1 MSIIDKYDAIISWI
15 NLNRS
20 GFKTQTEVI
29 EAIRKNSRIEGYI
42 RELSLILFQ
51 HTLGT
56 CGNCLADAM
65 IAIRKYPRAKLKQ
78 IMNCKF
84 KLKSGVLLIDATGR
98 LPEATAANLTDEIA
112 IAYLRDNIKRA
123 DMFDELPENLEELL
137 AEEEKIESD
146 GGVSNGSDK
155 PKSEEDKGNEEGKLA
170 NADGNHADEEGKGAS
185 NNHADE
191 EGKNAD
197 GNPAAEENNKDK
209 QKK

>member
-1 MSIIDKYDAIISWI
+1 MSIVDKYDAIISWI

-56 CGNCLADAM
+56 CGNCLADAL
-65 IAIRKYPRAKLKQ
+65 IAIRKYPREKLQQ

-123 DMFDELPENLEELL
+123 DMFEELPENIEELL
-137 AEEEKIESD
+137 AEEEKTEGD

-155 PKSEEDKGNEEGKLA
+155 PKGEEGKGNEEGKIA
-170 NADGNHADEEGKGAS
+170 NADRNTADEE
-185 NNHADE
+185 NE
-191 EGKNAD
+191 
-197 GNPAAEENNKDK
+197 KDK
-209 QKK
+209 PKK

>member
-56 CGNCLADAM
+56 CGNCLADAL
-65 IAIRKYPRAKLKQ
+65 IAIRKYPRAKLEQ

-112 IAYLRDNIKRA
+112 ISYLRDNIKRA
-123 DMFDELPENLEELL
+123 DMFEELPENLEELL
-137 AEEEKIESD
+137 AEEEKTEGD
-146 GGVSNGSDK
+146 GGVSNGSESGQGEK
-155 PKSEEDKGNEEGKLA
+155 
-170 NADGNHADEEGKGAS
+170 GKGS
-185 NNHADE
+185 E

-197 GNPAAEENNKDK
+197 KNHAAEENEKDK
-209 QKK
+209 PKK

>member
-1 MSIIDKYDAIISWI
+1 MSIIEKYDAIIEWI

-29 EAIRKNSRIEGYI
+29 EAIRKCSRIEGYI

-65 IAIRKYPRAKLKQ
+65 IAIRKYPREKLQQ

-123 DMFDELPENLEELL
+123 DMFEELPDNLEELL
-137 AEEEKIESD
+137 AEDENAEGD
-146 GGVSNGSDK
+146 GGVSNSSDK
-155 PKSEEDKGNEEGKLA
+155 TKGEESKGSEEGK
-170 NADGNHADEEGKGAS
+170 HADEEC
-185 NNHADE
+185 
-191 EGKNAD
+191 KNAD
-197 GNPAAEENNKDK
+197 GNPAAEENKKDK
-209 QKK
+209 PKK

>member
-56 CGNCLADAM
+56 CGNCLADAL
-65 IAIRKYPRAKLKQ
+65 IAIRKYPRAKLEQ

-84 KLKSGVLLIDATGR
+84 KLKSGALLIDATGR

-123 DMFDELPENLEELL
+123 DMFEELPENLEELL
-137 AEEEKIESD
+137 AEDEKAEGD

-155 PKSEEDKGNEEGKLA
+155 PKGEEG
-170 NADGNHADEEGKGAS
+170 NPADEEGKGAS
-185 NNHADE
+185 NSH
-191 EGKNAD
+191 
-197 GNPAAEENNKDK
+197 AAEGNEKYK
-209 QKK
+209 LKK

>member
-1 MSIIDKYDAIISWI
+1 MSIIEKYDAVISWI

-29 EAIRKNSRIEGYI
+29 EAIRKCSRIEGYI

-56 CGNCLADAM
+56 CGNCLADAL
-65 IAIRKYPRAKLKQ
+65 IAIRKYPRAKLQQ

-123 DMFDELPENLEELL
+123 DMFEELPENLEELL
-137 AEEEKIESD
+137 AEEEKTEGD

-155 PKSEEDKGNEEGKLA
+155 TKGEESKGNEEGKT
-170 NADGNHADEEGKGAS
+170 DDEES
-185 NNHADE
+185 
-191 EGKNAD
+191 KNAD
-197 GNPAAEENNKDK
+197 GNPAAEENKKDK
-209 QKK
+209 PKK

>member
-1 MSIIDKYDAIISWI
+1 MSIIDKYDAVIEWI

-29 EAIRKNSRIEGYI
+29 EAIRKCSRIECYI
-42 RELSLILFQ
+42 RELSLILYQ
-51 HTLGT
+51 RTLGT
-56 CGNCLADAM
+56 CGNCLADAL
-65 IAIRKYPRAKLKQ
+65 IAIRKYPRAKLEQ

-123 DMFDELPENLEELL
+123 DMFEELPENLEELL
-137 AEEEKIESD
+137 SEEEKAECD

-155 PKSEEDKGNEEGKLA
+155 QKGEEGKDSEE
-170 NADGNHADEEGKGAS
+170 NKPADEDGKGAGNKPADEE
-185 NNHADE
+185 
-191 EGKNAD
+191 
-197 GNPAAEENNKDK
+197 KDK
-209 QKK
+209 DKPKK

>member
-1 MSIIDKYDAIISWI
+1 MSIIEKYDAIIEWI

-20 GFKTQTEVI
+20 GFKTQAEVI
-29 EAIRKNSRIEGYI
+29 EAIRKNSLIEGYI

-56 CGNCLADAM
+56 CGNCLADAL
-65 IAIRKYPRAKLKQ
+65 IAIRKYPRAKLEQ

-123 DMFDELPENLEELL
+123 DMFEELPDNLEELL
-137 AEEEKIESD
+137 ADEEKAEGD
-146 GGVSNGSDK
+146 VGVSNGSESGQGEK
-155 PKSEEDKGNEEGKLA
+155 
-170 NADGNHADEEGKGAS
+170 GKGS
-185 NNHADE
+185 ED
-191 EGKNAD
+191 GKPANAD
-197 GNPAAEENNKDK
+197 GNPADEENEKDK
-209 QKK
+209 PKK

>member
-20 GFKTQTEVI
+20 GFNTQTEVI

-56 CGNCLADAM
+56 CGNCLADAL
-65 IAIRKYPRAKLKQ
+65 IAIRKYPRAKLEQ

-123 DMFDELPENLEELL
+123 DMFEELPDSLEELL
-137 AEEEKIESD
+137 AEKEKAEGD

-155 PKSEEDKGNEEGKLA
+155 PKGEEGKSSEEVKP
-170 NADGNHADEEGKGAS
+170 DDEEGKGAGD
-185 NNHADE
+185 NH
-191 EGKNAD
+191 
-197 GNPAAEENNKDK
+197 AAEENDKDK
-209 QKK
+209 PKK

>member
-1 MSIIDKYDAIISWI
+1 MSIIEKYDAIISWI

-65 IAIRKYPRAKLKQ
+65 IAIRKYPREKLQQ

-84 KLKSGVLLIDATGR
+84 KLKSGALLIDATGR

-123 DMFDELPENLEELL
+123 DMFEELPENLEELL
-137 AEEEKIESD
+137 AEEEGNGD

-155 PKSEEDKGNEEGKLA
+155 PKVEEVKGSEERKP
-170 NADGNHADEEGKGAS
+170 DGEDGKGA
-185 NNHADE
+185 NE
-191 EGKNAD
+191 
-197 GNPAAEENNKDK
+197 NPAAEENEKDK
-209 QKK
+209 PKK

>member
-1 MSIIDKYDAIISWI
+1 MSIIEKYDAIISWI

-29 EAIRKNSRIEGYI
+29 EAIRKCSRIEGYI

-56 CGNCLADAM
+56 CGNCLADAL
-65 IAIRKYPRAKLKQ
+65 IAIRKYPRAKLEQ

-84 KLKSGVLLIDATGR
+84 KLKSGALLIDATGR
-98 LPEATAANLTDEIA
+98 LPEATAANLTDEIS

-123 DMFDELPENLEELL
+123 DMFEELPENLEELL
-137 AEEEKIESD
+137 AEEEKAECD

-155 PKSEEDKGNEEGKLA
+155 SKVEDGKSIEDGKTA
-170 NADGNHADEEGKGAS
+170 
-185 NNHADE
+185 
-191 EGKNAD
+191 NAD
-197 GNPAAEENNKDK
+197 GNPADEENDKDK
-209 QKK
+209 PKK

>member
-1 MSIIDKYDAIISWI
+1 MSIIEKYDAIIEWI

-29 EAIRKNSRIEGYI
+29 EAIRKNSRIDGYI

-51 HTLGT
+51 NTLGT

-65 IAIRKYPRAKLKQ
+65 IAIRKYPRAKLQQ

-112 IAYLRDNIKRA
+112 IAYLRDNIKRT
-123 DMFDELPENLEELL
+123 DMLEELPENLEELL
-137 AEEEKIESD
+137 AEGGKTEGD
-146 GGVSNGSDK
+146 GGVSNGSDETK
-155 PKSEEDKGNEEGKLA
+155 CEEGKGNEEGKP
-170 NADGNHADEEGKGAS
+170 ADEEGKGAD
-185 NNHADE
+185 NNHD
-191 EGKNAD
+191 
-197 GNPAAEENNKDK
+197 AEENEKDK
-209 QKK
+209 PKK

>member
-1 MSIIDKYDAIISWI
+1 MSIIEKYDAIISWI

-42 RELSLILFQ
+42 RELSLILFH

-65 IAIRKYPRAKLKQ
+65 IAIRKYPREKLQQ

-84 KLKSGVLLIDATGR
+84 KLKSGALLIDATGR

-123 DMFDELPENLEELL
+123 DMFEEMPDNLEELL
-137 AEEEKIESD
+137 AEEEKAEGD
-146 GGVSNGSDK
+146 GGVSNALTK
-155 PKSEEDKGNEEGKLA
+155 TKSKKA
-170 NADGNHADEEGKGAS
+170 KAAKMAS
-185 NNHADE
+185 PITQTE
-191 EGKNAD
+191 TLLTK
-197 GNPAAEENNKDK
+197 KTKRTK
-209 QKK
+209 QRSKRA

>member
-1 MSIIDKYDAIISWI
+1 MSIVDKYDAIISWI

-56 CGNCLADAM
+56 CGNCLADAL
-65 IAIRKYPRAKLKQ
+65 IAIRKHPREKLQQ

-123 DMFDELPENLEELL
+123 DMFEEMPENIEELL
-137 AEEEKIESD
+137 AEEGKVECD

-155 PKSEEDKGNEEGKLA
+155 SKVEDGKPA
-170 NADGNHADEEGKGAS
+170 GEEGKGAS
-185 NNHADE
+185 NN
-191 EGKNAD
+191 
-197 GNPAAEENNKDK
+197 PAGEENEKDK
-209 QKK
+209 PKK

>member
-56 CGNCLADAM
+56 CGNCLADAL
-65 IAIRKYPRAKLKQ
+65 IAIRKYPREKLQQ

-123 DMFDELPENLEELL
+123 DMFEEMPDNLEELL
-137 AEEEKIESD
+137 AEEEGNGD
-146 GGVSNGSDK
+146 GGVSNGSEPGQGEK
-155 PKSEEDKGNEEGKLA
+155 GKGSEEVKPD
-170 NADGNHADEEGKGAS
+170 DEEGKGA
-185 NNHADE
+185 D
-191 EGKNAD
+191 KK
-197 GNPAAEENNKDK
+197 PAAEENDKDK
-209 QKK
+209 PKK

>member
-1 MSIIDKYDAIISWI
+1 MSIIEKYDAIISWI

-29 EAIRKNSRIEGYI
+29 EAIRKCSRIEGYI

-56 CGNCLADAM
+56 CGNCLADAL
-65 IAIRKYPRAKLKQ
+65 IAIRKYPREKLQQ

-112 IAYLRDNIKRA
+112 IAYLSDNIKRA
-123 DMFDELPENLEELL
+123 DMFEELPDNLEELL
-137 AEEEKIESD
+137 AEDENAEGD
-146 GGVSNGSDK
+146 GGVSNSSDK
-155 PKSEEDKGNEEGKLA
+155 SKV
-170 NADGNHADEEGKGAS
+170 EEGKGS
-185 NNHADE
+185 E
-191 EGKNAD
+191 EGKPAD
-197 GNPAAEENNKDK
+197 EENNKDK
-209 QKK
+209 PKK

>member
-1 MSIIDKYDAIISWI
+1 MTIIDKYDAIIEWI

-29 EAIRKNSRIEGYI
+29 EAIRKNSCIEGYI

-56 CGNCLADAM
+56 CGNCLADAL
-65 IAIRKYPRAKLKQ
+65 IAIRKYPRAKLEQ

-84 KLKSGVLLIDATGR
+84 KLKSGALLIDATGR
-98 LPEATAANLTDEIA
+98 LQEATAANLTDEIA

-123 DMFDELPENLEELL
+123 DMFEELPENLEELL
-137 AEEEKIESD
+137 AEKEKTEGD

-155 PKSEEDKGNEEGKLA
+155 NKVEDGKGSEEGKPA
-170 NADGNHADEEGKGAS
+170 NADGNHADEE
-185 NNHADE
+185 NE
-191 EGKNAD
+191 
-197 GNPAAEENNKDK
+197 KDK
-209 QKK
+209 PKK

>member
-1 MSIIDKYDAIISWI
+1 MSIIDKYDAIIEWI

-20 GFKTQTEVI
+20 GFNTQTEVI

-56 CGNCLADAM
+56 CGNCLADAL
-65 IAIRKYPRAKLKQ
+65 IAIRKYPRAKLEQ

-112 IAYLRDNIKRA
+112 IAYLRDNIKRS
-123 DMFDELPENLEELL
+123 DMFEELPDNLEELL
-137 AEEEKIESD
+137 AKEEKFEGD

-155 PKSEEDKGNEEGKLA
+155 SKGEKGKGNEEGKLA
-170 NADGNHADEEGKGAS
+170 NADGKPADEEGKGAS
-185 NNHADE
+185 NKPADE
-191 EGKNAD
+191 END
-197 GNPAAEENNKDK
+197 KDK
-209 QKK
+209 PKK

>member
-1 MSIIDKYDAIISWI
+1 MSIIEKYDAIIEWI

-65 IAIRKYPRAKLKQ
+65 IAIRKYPRAKLEQ

-123 DMFDELPENLEELL
+123 DMFEELPDNLEELL
-137 AEEEKIESD
+137 AEDEKAEGD

-155 PKSEEDKGNEEGKLA
+155 SKGEEGKVS
-170 NADGNHADEEGKGAS
+170 EEGKPA
-185 NNHADE
+185 AE

-197 GNPAAEENNKDK
+197 GKPAAEENEKDK
-209 QKK
+209 PKK

>member
-56 CGNCLADAM
+56 CGNCLADAL
-65 IAIRKYPRAKLKQ
+65 IAIRKYPREKIQQ

-123 DMFDELPENLEELL
+123 DMFEEMPDNLEELL
-137 AEEEKIESD
+137 AEEEGNGD
-146 GGVSNGSDK
+146 GGVSNGSE
-155 PKSEEDKGNEEGKLA
+155 PGQGEKGKGSGK
-170 NADGNHADEEGKGAS
+170 GKGAS
-185 NNHADE
+185 NNQAGE
-191 EGKNAD
+191 EDKNAD
-197 GNPAAEENNKDK
+197 KKPAAEENDKDK
-209 QKK
+209 PKK

>member
-29 EAIRKNSRIEGYI
+29 EAIRKCSRIEGYI

-56 CGNCLADAM
+56 CGNCLADAL
-65 IAIRKYPRAKLKQ
+65 IAIRKYPREKLQQ

-98 LPEATAANLTDEIA
+98 LPEATAANLTDDIA

-123 DMFDELPENLEELL
+123 DMFEELPDNLEELL
-137 AEEEKIESD
+137 AEEESNGD
-146 GGVSNGSDK
+146 GGVSNETDK
-155 PKSEEDKGNEEGKLA
+155 PKGEDGKGNEEGKP
-170 NADGNHADEEGKGAS
+170 ADEDGKGAS
-185 NNHADE
+185 NSTADE
-191 EGKNAD
+191 ENK
-197 GNPAAEENNKDK
+197 KDK
-209 QKK
+209 PKK

>member
-1 MSIIDKYDAIISWI
+1 MSIIEKYDAIISWI

-56 CGNCLADAM
+56 CGNCLADAL
-65 IAIRKYPRAKLKQ
+65 IAIRKYPREKLKQ

-123 DMFDELPENLEELL
+123 DMFEELPDNLEELL
-137 AEEEKIESD
+137 AEEEKAEVD
-146 GGVSNGSDK
+146 GGVSNGSD
-155 PKSEEDKGNEEGKLA
+155 DAKGEKGKGSEEGKP
-170 NADGNHADEEGKGAS
+170 
-185 NNHADE
+185 ADE
-191 EGKNAD
+191 EGKNTD
-197 GNPAAEENNKDK
+197 GNPADEENEKEKPNK
-209 QKK
+209 

>member
-1 MSIIDKYDAIISWI
+1 MSIIEKYDAIIEWI

-56 CGNCLADAM
+56 CGNCLADAL
-65 IAIRKYPRAKLKQ
+65 IAIRKYPREKLQQ

-123 DMFDELPENLEELL
+123 DMFEELPENLEELL
-137 AEEEKIESD
+137 AEEEKAEGD

-155 PKSEEDKGNEEGKLA
+155 TKGEESKGSEEGKHA
-170 NADGNHADEEGKGAS
+170 DEECKNADGNHA
-185 NNHADE
+185 
-191 EGKNAD
+191 
-197 GNPAAEENNKDK
+197 AEENKKDK

>member
-1 MSIIDKYDAIISWI
+1 MSIVEKYDAIIEWI

-56 CGNCLADAM
+56 CGNCLADAL
-65 IAIRKYPRAKLKQ
+65 IAIRKYPRAKLEQ

-123 DMFDELPENLEELL
+123 DMFEELPENLEKFL
-137 AEEEKIESD
+137 AEEEKTEGD

-155 PKSEEDKGNEEGKLA
+155 PKVEDGKGSEEGKP
-170 NADGNHADEEGKGAS
+170 ADEEGKGA
-185 NNHADE
+185 
-191 EGKNAD
+191 D
-197 GNPAAEENNKDK
+197 GNHAAEENEKDK
-209 QKK
+209 PKK

>member
-1 MSIIDKYDAIISWI
+1 MTVVDKYDAIIEWI

-65 IAIRKYPRAKLKQ
+65 IAIRKYPRAKLEQ

-112 IAYLRDNIKRA
+112 ISYIRDNIKRA
-123 DMFDELPENLEELL
+123 DMFEELPENLEELL
-137 AEEEKIESD
+137 AEEEKAEVG

-155 PKSEEDKGNEEGKLA
+155 HKAEEGKGSEEAKL
-170 NADGNHADEEGKGAS
+170 ADEEGKGAS
-185 NNHADE
+185 NNPADE
-191 EGKNAD
+191 EN
-197 GNPAAEENNKDK
+197 EKDK
-209 QKK
+209 PKK

>member
-1 MSIIDKYDAIISWI
+1 MSIIEKYDAIIEWI

-29 EAIRKNSRIEGYI
+29 EAIRKCSRIEGYI

-65 IAIRKYPRAKLKQ
+65 IAIRKYPREKLQQ

-123 DMFDELPENLEELL
+123 DMFEELPENLEELL
-137 AEEEKIESD
+137 AEEEKAEGD
-146 GGVSNGSDK
+146 GGVSNGSEK
-155 PKSEEDKGNEEGKLA
+155 TKGEESKGGEEGKP
-170 NADGNHADEEGKGAS
+170 ADEEGKGTD
-185 NNHADE
+185 NNHD
-191 EGKNAD
+191 
-197 GNPAAEENNKDK
+197 AEENEKDK
-209 QKK
+209 PKK

>member
-1 MSIIDKYDAIISWI
+1 MSIIEKYDAIIEWI

-65 IAIRKYPRAKLKQ
+65 IAIRKYPREKLQQ

-123 DMFDELPENLEELL
+123 DMFDELPDNLEELL
-137 AEEEKIESD
+137 AKEEKAEGD
-146 GGVSNGSDK
+146 GVVSNGSDK
-155 PKSEEDKGNEEGKLA
+155 TKGEESKGNEEGKT
-170 NADGNHADEEGKGAS
+170 ADEES
-185 NNHADE
+185 
-191 EGKNAD
+191 KNAD
-197 GNPAAEENNKDK
+197 GNPAAEENKKDK
-209 QKK
+209 PKK

>member
-1 MSIIDKYDAIISWI
+1 MSIIEKYDAIIEWI

-29 EAIRKNSRIEGYI
+29 EAIRKCSRIEGYI

-56 CGNCLADAM
+56 CGNCLADAL
-65 IAIRKYPRAKLKQ
+65 IAIRKYPRAKLQQ

-123 DMFDELPENLEELL
+123 DMFEELPDNLEELL
-137 AEEEKIESD
+137 AEDENAEGD
-146 GGVSNGSDK
+146 GGVSNSSDK
-155 PKSEEDKGNEEGKLA
+155 TKGEESKGSEEGK
-170 NADGNHADEEGKGAS
+170 HADEEC
-185 NNHADE
+185 
-191 EGKNAD
+191 KNAD
-197 GNPAAEENNKDK
+197 GNPAAEENKKDK
-209 QKK
+209 PKK

>member
-29 EAIRKNSRIEGYI
+29 EAIRKCSRIEGYI

-56 CGNCLADAM
+56 CGNCLADAL
-65 IAIRKYPRAKLKQ
+65 IAIRKYPRAKLEQ

-84 KLKSGVLLIDATGR
+84 KLKSGALLIDATGR

-123 DMFDELPENLEELL
+123 DMFEELPDNLEELL
-137 AEEEKIESD
+137 AEDEKAEGDS
-146 GGVSNGSDK
+146 GVSNGSDK
-155 PKSEEDKGNEEGKLA
+155 SKG
-170 NADGNHADEEGKGAS
+170 EEGKGAS
-185 NNHADE
+185 NNPADE

-197 GNPAAEENNKDK
+197 GNPADEENEKDK

>member
-1 MSIIDKYDAIISWI
+1 MSIIDKYDAIIEWI

-29 EAIRKNSRIEGYI
+29 EAIRKCSHIEGYI

-56 CGNCLADAM
+56 CGNCLADAL
-65 IAIRKYPRAKLKQ
+65 IAIRKYPRAKLEQ

-123 DMFDELPENLEELL
+123 DMFEELPENLEELI
-137 AEEEKIESD
+137 AEEEKTEGD
-146 GGVSNGSDK
+146 GGVSNGSDDTK
-155 PKSEEDKGNEEGKLA
+155 REEAKVAK
-170 NADGNHADEEGKGAS
+170 KAS
-185 NNHADE
+185 PLTKETKRTNQRSKRA
-191 EGKNAD
+191 
-197 GNPAAEENNKDK
+197 
-209 QKK
+209 

>member
-1 MSIIDKYDAIISWI
+1 MSIVDKYDAIIEWI

-29 EAIRKNSRIEGYI
+29 EAIRKCSRIEGYI

-56 CGNCLADAM
+56 CGNCLADAL
-65 IAIRKYPRAKLKQ
+65 IAIRKYPREKLQQ

-123 DMFDELPENLEELL
+123 DMFEELPDNLEELL
-137 AEEEKIESD
+137 VDEEKAEGD
-146 GGVSNGSDK
+146 GGVSNGFESGQGEKGKDSEDGK
-155 PKSEEDKGNEEGKLA
+155 PA
-170 NADGNHADEEGKGAS
+170 NADGNPADEEGKGAS
-185 NNHADE
+185 NNPADE
-191 EGKNAD
+191 EN
-197 GNPAAEENNKDK
+197 EKDK
-209 QKK
+209 PKK

>member
-1 MSIIDKYDAIISWI
+1 MSIIDKYDAIIEWI

-29 EAIRKNSRIEGYI
+29 EAIRKCSRIEGYI

-56 CGNCLADAM
+56 CGNCLADAL
-65 IAIRKYPRAKLKQ
+65 IAIRKYPRAKLQQ

-98 LPEATAANLTDEIA
+98 LPEATAANLTDDIA

-123 DMFDELPENLEELL
+123 DMFEELPDNLEELL
-137 AEEEKIESD
+137 AEEEKAEGD

-155 PKSEEDKGNEEGKLA
+155 PKGEDGKGSEEGKLA
-170 NADGNHADEEGKGAS
+170 DEEGNNADGKPS
-185 NNHADE
+185 
-191 EGKNAD
+191 
-197 GNPAAEENNKDK
+197 AEENEKDK
-209 QKK
+209 PKK

>member
-1 MSIIDKYDAIISWI
+1 MSIIEKYDAIIEWI

-65 IAIRKYPRAKLKQ
+65 IAIRKYPRAKLEQ

-123 DMFDELPENLEELL
+123 DMFEELPENLEELL
-137 AEEEKIESD
+137 EEDEKAEGD

-155 PKSEEDKGNEEGKLA
+155 PKVEESKGSEEGKP
-170 NADGNHADEEGKGAS
+170 D
-185 NNHADE
+185 DE
-191 EGKNAD
+191 EGKNAE
-197 GNPAAEENNKDK
+197 GNPADEENNKDK
-209 QKK
+209 PKK

>member
-1 MSIIDKYDAIISWI
+1 MSIIDKYDAIIEWI

-29 EAIRKNSRIEGYI
+29 EAIRKCSYIEGYI

-56 CGNCLADAM
+56 CGNCLADAL
-65 IAIRKYPRAKLKQ
+65 IAIRKYPRGKLQQ

-123 DMFDELPENLEELL
+123 DMFEELPDNLEELL
-137 AEEEKIESD
+137 AEDEKAEGD
-146 GGVSNGSDK
+146 DGVSNGSYKNKDEESK
-155 PKSEEDKGNEEGKLA
+155 GSEESKVAYK
-170 NADGNHADEEGKGAS
+170 EGKGAS
-185 NNHADE
+185 NN
-191 EGKNAD
+191 
-197 GNPAAEENNKDK
+197 PAKEENDKDK
-209 QKK
+209 PKK

>member
-1 MSIIDKYDAIISWI
+1 MSIIEKYDAIIEWI

-56 CGNCLADAM
+56 CGNCLADAL
-65 IAIRKYPRAKLKQ
+65 IAIRKYPRAKLQQ

-123 DMFDELPENLEELL
+123 DMFEELPDNLEELL
-137 AEEEKIESD
+137 AEDENAEGD

-155 PKSEEDKGNEEGKLA
+155 PKGEEGKVSEE
-170 NADGNHADEEGKGAS
+170 GKPADEEGKGA
-185 NNHADE
+185 D
-191 EGKNAD
+191 GK
-197 GNPAAEENNKDK
+197 PAAEENNKDK

>member
-1 MSIIDKYDAIISWI
+1 MSIIEKYDAIIEWI

-29 EAIRKNSRIEGYI
+29 EAIRKCSRIEGYI

-56 CGNCLADAM
+56 CGNCLADAL
-65 IAIRKYPRAKLKQ
+65 IAIRKYPREKLQQ

-123 DMFDELPENLEELL
+123 DMFEELPDNLEELL
-137 AEEEKIESD
+137 AEEEKAEGDS
-146 GGVSNGSDK
+146 GVSNGSDE
-155 PKSEEDKGNEEGKLA
+155 PKGEEGK
-170 NADGNHADEEGKGAS
+170 GSEEVKPADEEGKGANENPS
-185 NNHADE
+185 DE
-191 EGKNAD
+191 END
-197 GNPAAEENNKDK
+197 KDK
-209 QKK
+209 PKK

>member
-1 MSIIDKYDAIISWI
+1 MSIIDKYDAIIEWI

-20 GFKTQTEVI
+20 GFNTQTEVI

-56 CGNCLADAM
+56 CGNCLADAL
-65 IAIRKYPRAKLKQ
+65 IAIRKYPGEKLQQ

-123 DMFDELPENLEELL
+123 DMFEELPDNLEELL
-137 AEEEKIESD
+137 AEEEKTEGD
-146 GGVSNGSDK
+146 GGVSNGSDETK
-155 PKSEEDKGNEEGKLA
+155 GEESKGNEEG
-170 NADGNHADEEGKGAS
+170 EP
-185 NNHADE
+185 ADE
-191 EGKNAD
+191 EGKNAE
-197 GNPAAEENNKDK
+197 GNPADEKNEKDK

>member
-29 EAIRKNSRIEGYI
+29 EAIRKCSRIEGYI

-56 CGNCLADAM
+56 CGNCLADAL
-65 IAIRKYPRAKLKQ
+65 IAIRKYPRAKLEQ

-84 KLKSGVLLIDATGR
+84 KLKSGALLIDATGR

-112 IAYLRDNIKRA
+112 IAYLRDNIKRS
-123 DMFDELPENLEELL
+123 DMFEELPENLEELL
-137 AEEEKIESD
+137 AEDEKAEGD
-146 GGVSNGSDK
+146 GGVSNGSESGKGEKGKGSEDDK
-155 PKSEEDKGNEEGKLA
+155 PT
-170 NADGNHADEEGKGAS
+170 NAY
-185 NNHADE
+185 
-191 EGKNAD
+191 
-197 GNPAAEENNKDK
+197 GNPAAEENDKDK
-209 QKK
+209 PKK